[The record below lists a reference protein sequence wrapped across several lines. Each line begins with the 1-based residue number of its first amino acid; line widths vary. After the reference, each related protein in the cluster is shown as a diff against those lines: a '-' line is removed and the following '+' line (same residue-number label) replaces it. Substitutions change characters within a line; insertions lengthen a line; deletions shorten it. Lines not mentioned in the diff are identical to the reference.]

1 LDQQRELPTV
11 SGSLLEALANKRG
24 ELHGY
29 GRAIV
34 IDALIQSVKFD
45 SEAALEVHPESRADQ
60 QAFCLGIIAVER
72 RTGGAGRAIRS
83 RGKGVSERDA
93 CLDAKVGMNLP
104 WRDAGDQGYEQDE
117 SG

>member
-11 SGSLLEALANKRG
+11 SGGLLEALANKRG

-45 SEAALEVHPESRADQ
+45 SEAAFEFHRDGRADK
-60 QAFCLGIIAVER
+60 QAFCFGIIAVER
-72 RTGGAGRAIRS
+72 KTGGAGRPFQ
-83 RGKGVSERDA
+83 DA
-93 CLDAKVGMNLP
+93 EGIILLCPIG
-104 WRDAGDQGYEQDE
+104 R
-117 SG
+117 